1 MVCGGGCLS
10 SHSIPYRP
18 EYLVLYRPVGLS
30 SLWRPDGKIH
40 ISHYPP
46 FRLAVFALAAHKKG
60 VFLPHRAGIP
70 LQKEHKKAATAA
82 FLCVV
87 VFWSSVLCYGYWF
100 SLTATAALRLCF
112 GFWLGFGWLGF
123 GSSCLLL
130 LLCLATYHRHDYH
143 LIAIGS
149 K

>member
-87 VFWSSVLCYGYWF
+87 VFWSSVLCYGNWL
-100 SLTATAALRLCF
+100 SLMATATLRLCF
-112 GFWLGFGWLGF
+112 GLPCLSVLF
-123 GSSCLLL
+123 LLL
-130 LLCLATYHRHDYH
+130 ISTLAHHRHNHH
-143 LIAIGS
+143 LAAIVT
-149 K
+149 KEH

>member
-40 ISHYPP
+40 ISHYRP

-60 VFLPHRAGIP
+60 VFPTAQGRNTPTKRAQKGGYRRLPVRG
-70 LQKEHKKAATAA
+70 
-82 FLCVV
+82 CVLV
-87 VFWSSVLCYGYWF
+87 KRSMLRLLVLFYGYGCASASF
-100 SLTATAALRLCF
+100 RLPLRLR
-112 GFWLGFGWLGF
+112 LQLRLRL
-123 GSSCLLL
+123 SARLELPVASLQYP
-130 LLCLATYHRHDYH
+130 ASVAH
-143 LIAIGS
+143 LPCCS
-149 K
+149 